1 MEQDVGLSLIH
12 EADPSHSSD
21 IPICDIVFVHGFD
34 GHPRKTWTTPRSD
47 TYWPRDFLPA
57 GIPNARILTFGY
69 DSSIASF
76 ATQTSVSTFAES
88 LLDSLAE
95 QRTPSQ
101 QVRMCYFY

>member
-1 MEQDVGLSLIH
+1 MEQNMGLSLIH

-21 IPICDIVFVHGFD
+21 IPICDIVFVHGLG
-34 GHPRKTWTTPRSD
+34 GHPHKTWTHATSE

-57 GIPNARILTFGY
+57 SIPNARILTYGY
-69 DSSIASF
+69 DLSIASF

-101 QVRMCYFY
+101 QVRTYYFY